1 MHRENLHP
9 LDQFRAFKALKEQ
22 GLDVEEIAAR
32 FFVSAATVKQR
43 LRLATVSPKLLDLYA
58 TRMNRL
64 EQIMAFSVSDDHA
77 RQEQVWENVNRSG
90 I

>member
-32 FFVSAATVKQR
+32 FFVSASTVKQR
-43 LRLATVSPKLLDLYA
+43 LRLASVSPKLLVETLL
-58 TRMNRL
+58 RERL
-64 EQIMAFSVSDDHA
+64 SRNAA
-77 RQEQVWENVNRSG
+77 
-90 I
+90 